1 MATEAHIAATCW
13 RLGCRE
19 VHPLVWEPRHLEDS
33 LDPSMVIEAWLL
45 AKLRTGLVG
54 LETGAGMEE
63 ALNCWEE
70 EAYEAETLETL
81 AEFGD

>member
-1 MATEAHIAATCW
+1 
-13 RLGCRE
+13 
-19 VHPLVWEPRHLEDS
+19 V
-33 LDPSMVIEAWLL
+33 
-45 AKLRTGLVG
+45 
-54 LETGAGMEE
+54 EE